1 MGVRRVVKGVVKTPW
16 ILKFSAKKFVF
27 LVSRGKKQISPLFSP
42 PGKILEKSSSPRL
55 EKILPTPLLV
65 TSLVW

>member
-42 PGKILEKSSSPRL
+42 PGKI
-55 EKILPTPLLV
+55 
-65 TSLVW
+65 